1 MRTPRI
7 RNMAAVAAA
16 LRREVRQDTHFLSS
30 ISYAIHI
37 RMIPQS
43 HERNRIYGY
52 QAKGGTVLNVYKR
65 ALLYVIRKKGKSL
78 TLFLLLLFITVSV
91 MVGVSIRDGTAK
103 AAENL
108 RATIGA
114 SFTMSGNINNLDFH
128 DGESGYTAEKIPISL
143 NTVEQIRNIEGIKI
157 YNAEQHTSVIA
168 EGIYYLSGMSSGSL
182 SANTETACQTDFM
195 NGILELA
202 KGRHIT
208 EDDRDAAL
216 ISDKL
221 AAENHLQ
228 VGSELILK
236 SASGDSG
243 EQTKV
248 LIVGLYSSDGKM
260 EYDDDTIFTTHD
272 IYWKLSGQKPFGYS
286 GNVTFYVTDP
296 KELNHIVEQVQQ
308 ITSIQWEDYFIRINE
323 SEYKAVA
330 YQIQTMERL
339 TEILITVIA
348 GVGFIVVALVLAMRI
363 KNRIHEAGIFLSVGE
378 SAPQIMLQLI
388 CEIFMITVLVFLVSP
403 MLGRFIVGQ
412 VEAALKNMGTVI
424 VMPISL
430 KTTALQ
436 FLLETLII
444 VFAVV
449 TAALPVARMKP
460 KDILSKMS

>member
-1 MRTPRI
+1 M
-7 RNMAAVAAA
+7 
-16 LRREVRQDTHFLSS
+16 
-30 ISYAIHI
+30 
-37 RMIPQS
+37 
-43 HERNRIYGY
+43 
-52 QAKGGTVLNVYKR
+52 NVYKR
-65 ALLYVIRKKGKSL
+65 ALLYVIRKKGKNL
-78 TLFLLLLFITVSV
+78 TLFLLLLLITVSV
-91 MVGVSIRDGTAK
+91 MVGISIRDGTAR

-108 RATIGA
+108 RTTIGA

-128 DGESGYTAEKIPISL
+128 DGEAGYTVEKIPISL
-143 NTVEQIRNIEGIKI
+143 NTVEQIRNIEGIKT
-157 YNAEQHTSVIA
+157 YNAEQHTSVTA
-168 EGIYYLSGMSSGSL
+168 KGIDYLSGMSNGNL
-182 SANTETACQTDFM
+182 SANTETAYQTDFM

-202 KGRHIT
+202 EGRHIM
-208 EDDRDAAL
+208 EDDRDATL

-236 SASGDSG
+236 SASDDSG

-308 ITSIQWEDYFIRINE
+308 TTSIQWEDYFIRINE

-363 KNRIHEAGIFLSVGE
+363 RNRIHEAGIFLSVGE

-388 CEIFMITVLVFLVSP
+388 CEILMIAVLVFFVSP

-424 VMPISL
+424 AMSISL

-444 VFAVV
+444 VLAVV

>member
-1 MRTPRI
+1 M
-7 RNMAAVAAA
+7 
-16 LRREVRQDTHFLSS
+16 
-30 ISYAIHI
+30 
-37 RMIPQS
+37 
-43 HERNRIYGY
+43 
-52 QAKGGTVLNVYKR
+52 NVYKR

-78 TLFLLLLFITVSV
+78 TLFLLLFLITESV
-91 MVGVSIRDGTAK
+91 MVGISIRDGTAK

-128 DGESGYTAEKIPISL
+128 DGEAGYTAEKIPISL
-143 NTVEQIRNIEGIKI
+143 NTVEQIRNIEGIKT
-157 YNAEQHTSVIA
+157 YNAEQHTSVTA
-168 EGIYYLSGMSSGSL
+168 EEIYYLSGMSSGSL

-195 NGILELA
+195 NRILELA
-202 KGRHIT
+202 EGRHIT

-228 VGSELILK
+228 VGSELVLK
-236 SASGDSG
+236 SASNDSR
-243 EQTKV
+243 EQAKI

-260 EYDDDTIFTTHD
+260 EYDNDTIFTTHD

-286 GNVTFYVTDP
+286 GNVTFYVNDP

-308 ITSIQWEDYFIRINE
+308 IESIQWEDYFIRINE

-348 GVGFIVVALVLAMRI
+348 GVGFIVLALVLAMRI
-363 KNRIHEAGIFLSVGE
+363 RNRIHEAGIFLSIGE

-388 CEIFMITVLVFLVSP
+388 FEILMIAVLVFLVSP
-403 MLGRFIVGQ
+403 VLGRFIVGQ
-412 VEAALKNMGTVI
+412 VEDILINMGTAI
-424 VMPISL
+424 TMSTSL
-430 KTTALQ
+430 KVTVLQ
-436 FLLETLII
+436 FLLEILII

-449 TAALPVARMKP
+449 TAALPVVRMKP
-460 KDILSKMS
+460 KDILSKMN

>member
-1 MRTPRI
+1 M
-7 RNMAAVAAA
+7 
-16 LRREVRQDTHFLSS
+16 
-30 ISYAIHI
+30 
-37 RMIPQS
+37 
-43 HERNRIYGY
+43 
-52 QAKGGTVLNVYKR
+52 NVYKR

-78 TLFLLLLFITVSV
+78 TLFLLLLLITVSV
-91 MVGVSIRDGTAK
+91 MVGISIRDGTAK

-108 RATIGA
+108 RTTIGA
-114 SFTMSGNINNLDFH
+114 SFTMSGNINNLDFC
-128 DGESGYTAEKIPISL
+128 DNEAGYTAEKIPISL
-143 NTVEQIRNIEGIKI
+143 NTVEQMITVEGIKT
-157 YNAEQHTSVIA
+157 YNAEQHTSVTVW
-168 EGIYYLSGMSSGSL
+168 GIYYLSGMPSGSL
-182 SANTETACQTDFM
+182 SANTETAYQTDFI

-202 KGRHIT
+202 EGRHIT

-228 VGSELILK
+228 VGSELVLE

-260 EYDDDTIFTTHD
+260 EYDNDTIFTTHD
-272 IYWKLSGQKPFGYS
+272 VYWKLSGQKPFGYS

-388 CEIFMITVLVFLVSP
+388 CEILMIAVLVFLVSP

-424 VMPISL
+424 TMSISL
-430 KTTALQ
+430 KTIALQ

>member
-1 MRTPRI
+1 M
-7 RNMAAVAAA
+7 
-16 LRREVRQDTHFLSS
+16 
-30 ISYAIHI
+30 
-37 RMIPQS
+37 
-43 HERNRIYGY
+43 
-52 QAKGGTVLNVYKR
+52 NVYKR

-78 TLFLLLLFITVSV
+78 TLFLLLLLITVSV
-91 MVGVSIRDGTAK
+91 MVGISIRDGTAK

-108 RATIGA
+108 RTTIGA
-114 SFTMSGNINNLDFH
+114 SFTMSGNINNLDFR
-128 DGESGYTAEKIPISL
+128 DNEAGYTAEKIPISL
-143 NTVEQIRNIEGIKI
+143 NTVEQIINIEGIKI
-157 YNAEQHTSVIA
+157 YNAEQHTSVTA
-168 EGIYYLSGMSSGSL
+168 KGIYYLSGMPSGSL
-182 SANTETACQTDFM
+182 SANTETAYQTDFM

-202 KGRHIT
+202 EGRHIT

-228 VGSELILK
+228 VGSELILE
-236 SASGDSG
+236 SASDDSR

-260 EYDDDTIFTTHD
+260 EYDNDTIFTTHD
-272 IYWKLSGQKPFGYS
+272 VYWKLSRQKPFGYS
-286 GNVTFYVTDP
+286 GNITFYVTDP
-296 KELNHIVEQVQQ
+296 KELNHIVEQIQQ

-378 SAPQIMLQLI
+378 SALQIMLQLI
-388 CEIFMITVLVFLVSP
+388 CEILMIAALVFFVSP

-424 VMPISL
+424 AMSISL

-444 VFAVV
+444 VLAVV

>member
-1 MRTPRI
+1 M
-7 RNMAAVAAA
+7 
-16 LRREVRQDTHFLSS
+16 
-30 ISYAIHI
+30 
-37 RMIPQS
+37 
-43 HERNRIYGY
+43 
-52 QAKGGTVLNVYKR
+52 NVYKR

-78 TLFLLLLFITVSV
+78 TLFLLLLLITVSV
-91 MVGVSIRDGTAK
+91 MVGISIRDGTAK

-114 SFTMSGNINNLDFH
+114 SFTMSGNINNLDFR
-128 DGESGYTAEKIPISL
+128 DNEAGYTAEKIPISL
-143 NTVEQIRNIEGIKI
+143 NTVEQMITVEGIKT
-157 YNAEQHTSVIA
+157 YNAEQHTSVTA

-182 SANTETACQTDFM
+182 SANTETAYQTDFM

-202 KGRHIT
+202 EGRHIT
-208 EDDRDAAL
+208 EADRDAAL

-228 VGSELILK
+228 VGSELVLE

-260 EYDDDTIFTTHD
+260 EYDNDTIFTTHD
-272 IYWKLSGQKPFGYS
+272 IYWKLSRQKPFGYS
-286 GNVTFYVTDP
+286 GNITFYVTDP

-308 ITSIQWEDYFIRINE
+308 IESIQWEDYFIRINE

-378 SAPQIMLQLI
+378 SAPQIMLQFI
-388 CEIFMITVLVFLVSP
+388 CEILMIAVLVFLASP

-424 VMPISL
+424 TMSISL
-430 KTTALQ
+430 KTAALQ
-436 FLLETLII
+436 FLIETLII
-444 VFAVV
+444 VFAV
-449 TAALPVARMKP
+449 AAAAFPIARMKP

>member
-1 MRTPRI
+1 M
-7 RNMAAVAAA
+7 
-16 LRREVRQDTHFLSS
+16 
-30 ISYAIHI
+30 
-37 RMIPQS
+37 
-43 HERNRIYGY
+43 
-52 QAKGGTVLNVYKR
+52 NVYKR

-78 TLFLLLLFITVSV
+78 TLFLLLFLITESV
-91 MVGVSIRDGTAK
+91 MVGISIRDGTAK

-128 DGESGYTAEKIPISL
+128 DGEAGYTAEKIPISL
-143 NTVEQIRNIEGIKI
+143 NTVEQIRNIEGIKT
-157 YNAEQHTSVIA
+157 YNAEQHTSVTA
-168 EGIYYLSGMSSGSL
+168 EEIYYLSGMSSGSL

-202 KGRHIT
+202 EGRHIT

-228 VGSELILK
+228 VGSELVLK
-236 SASGDSG
+236 SASNDSR
-243 EQTKV
+243 EQAKI

-260 EYDDDTIFTTHD
+260 EYDNDTIFTTHD

-286 GNVTFYVTDP
+286 GNVTFYVNDP

-308 ITSIQWEDYFIRINE
+308 IESIQWEDYFIRINE

-348 GVGFIVVALVLAMRI
+348 GVGFIVLALVLAMRI
-363 KNRIHEAGIFLSVGE
+363 RNRIHEAGIFLSIGE

-388 CEIFMITVLVFLVSP
+388 FEILMIAVLVFLVSP
-403 MLGRFIVGQ
+403 VLGRFIVGQ
-412 VEAALKNMGTVI
+412 VEDILINMGTAI
-424 VMPISL
+424 TMSTSL
-430 KTTALQ
+430 KVTVLQ
-436 FLLETLII
+436 FLLEILII

-449 TAALPVARMKP
+449 TAALPVVRMKP
-460 KDILSKMS
+460 KDILSKMN

>member
-1 MRTPRI
+1 M
-7 RNMAAVAAA
+7 
-16 LRREVRQDTHFLSS
+16 
-30 ISYAIHI
+30 
-37 RMIPQS
+37 
-43 HERNRIYGY
+43 
-52 QAKGGTVLNVYKR
+52 NVYKR

-78 TLFLLLLFITVSV
+78 TLFLLLFLITESV
-91 MVGVSIRDGTAK
+91 MVGISIRDGTAK

-128 DGESGYTAEKIPISL
+128 NGEAGYTAEKIPISL
-143 NTVEQIRNIEGIKI
+143 NTVEQIRNIEGIKT
-157 YNAEQHTSVIA
+157 YNAEQHTSVTA
-168 EGIYYLSGMSSGSL
+168 DGIDYLSGMSSGSL
-182 SANTETACQTDFM
+182 SANMETAYQTDFM

-202 KGRHIT
+202 EGRHIT

-228 VGSELILK
+228 VGSELVLE
-236 SASGDSG
+236 SASGDSR

-260 EYDDDTIFTTHD
+260 EYDNDTIFTSLD
-272 IYWKLSGQKPFGYS
+272 VYWKLSGQKTFGYS

-296 KELNHIVEQVQQ
+296 KELNHIVEQIQQ
-308 ITSIQWEDYFIRINE
+308 IESIQWEDYFIRINE

-388 CEIFMITVLVFLVSP
+388 CEILMIAVLVFFVSP
-403 MLGRFIVGQ
+403 MLGQFIVGQ
-412 VEAALKNMGTVI
+412 IEAALKNMETVI
-424 VMPISL
+424 AMSISL

>member
-1 MRTPRI
+1 M
-7 RNMAAVAAA
+7 
-16 LRREVRQDTHFLSS
+16 
-30 ISYAIHI
+30 
-37 RMIPQS
+37 
-43 HERNRIYGY
+43 
-52 QAKGGTVLNVYKR
+52 NVYKR

-78 TLFLLLLFITVSV
+78 TLFLLLLLITVSV
-91 MVGVSIRDGTAK
+91 IVGISIRDGTAK

-114 SFTMSGNINNLDFH
+114 SFTMSGNINNLDFR
-128 DGESGYTAEKIPISL
+128 DNEAGYTAEKIPISL
-143 NTVEQIRNIEGIKI
+143 NTVEQMITVEGIKT
-157 YNAEQHTSVIA
+157 YNAEQHTSVTA
-168 EGIYYLSGMSSGSL
+168 EGIYYLSAMSSGSL
-182 SANTETACQTDFM
+182 SANTETAYQTDFM

-202 KGRHIT
+202 EGRHIT

-228 VGSELILK
+228 VGSELILE
-236 SASGDSG
+236 SASDDSR

-260 EYDDDTIFTTHD
+260 EYDNDTIFTTHD
-272 IYWKLSGQKPFGYS
+272 VYWKLSRQKPFGYS
-286 GNVTFYVTDP
+286 GNITFYVTDP
-296 KELNHIVEQVQQ
+296 KELNHIVEQIQQ

-378 SAPQIMLQLI
+378 SALQIMLQLI
-388 CEIFMITVLVFLVSP
+388 CEIFMIAVLVFLASP

-424 VMPISL
+424 AMPISL
-430 KTTALQ
+430 KTMALP

>member
-1 MRTPRI
+1 M
-7 RNMAAVAAA
+7 
-16 LRREVRQDTHFLSS
+16 
-30 ISYAIHI
+30 
-37 RMIPQS
+37 
-43 HERNRIYGY
+43 
-52 QAKGGTVLNVYKR
+52 NVYKR

-78 TLFLLLLFITVSV
+78 TLFLLLFLITESV
-91 MVGVSIRDGTAK
+91 MVGISIRDGTAK

-128 DGESGYTAEKIPISL
+128 NGETGYTTEKIPISL
-143 NTVEQIRNIEGIKI
+143 KAVEQMKNVEGIKT
-157 YNAEQHTSVIA
+157 YNAEQHTCVTA
-168 EGIYYLSGMSSGSL
+168 EGIYYLSGMSNGNL

-195 NGILELA
+195 NRILELA
-202 KGRHIT
+202 EGRHIT

-228 VGSELILK
+228 VGSELVLE
-236 SASGDSG
+236 SASGDSR
-243 EQTKV
+243 EQNKI

-260 EYDDDTIFTTHD
+260 EYDNDTIFTTHD

-286 GNVTFYVTDP
+286 GNVTFYVNDP

-308 ITSIQWEDYFIRINE
+308 IESIQWEDYFIRINE

-348 GVGFIVVALVLAMRI
+348 GVGFIVLALVLAMRI
-363 KNRIHEAGIFLSVGE
+363 RNRIHEAGIFLSIGE

-388 CEIFMITVLVFLVSP
+388 FEILMIAVLVFLVSP
-403 MLGRFIVGQ
+403 VLGRFIVGQ
-412 VEAALKNMGTVI
+412 VEDILINMGTAI
-424 VMPISL
+424 TMSTSL
-430 KTTALQ
+430 KVTVLQ
-436 FLLETLII
+436 FLLEILII

-449 TAALPVARMKP
+449 TAALPVVRMKP
-460 KDILSKMS
+460 KDILSKMN

>member
-1 MRTPRI
+1 M
-7 RNMAAVAAA
+7 
-16 LRREVRQDTHFLSS
+16 
-30 ISYAIHI
+30 
-37 RMIPQS
+37 
-43 HERNRIYGY
+43 
-52 QAKGGTVLNVYKR
+52 NVYKR

-78 TLFLLLLFITVSV
+78 TLFLLLLLITVSV

-108 RATIGA
+108 RTTIGA

-128 DGESGYTAEKIPISL
+128 NGEAGYTAEKIPISL
-143 NTVEQIRNIEGIKI
+143 NTVEQIRNIEGIKT
-157 YNAEQHTSVIA
+157 YNAEQHTSVTA
-168 EGIYYLSGMSSGSL
+168 DGIDYLSGMSSGSL
-182 SANTETACQTDFM
+182 SANTETAYQTDFM

-202 KGRHIT
+202 EGRHIT

-221 AAENHLQ
+221 ASENNLQ
-228 VGSELILK
+228 VGSELILE

-248 LIVGLYSSDGKM
+248 LIVGLYSSDDKM
-260 EYDDDTIFTTHD
+260 EYDNDTIFTTHD
-272 IYWKLSGQKPFGYS
+272 VYWKLSGQKPFGYS

-308 ITSIQWEDYFIRINE
+308 IASIQWEDYFIRINE

-348 GVGFIVVALVLAMRI
+348 GVGFIVVVLVLAMRI
-363 KNRIHEAGIFLSVGE
+363 RNRIHEAGIFLSVGE
-378 SAPQIMLQLI
+378 SASKIMLQLI
-388 CEIFMITVLVFLVSP
+388 CEILMIIVLVFFVSP
-403 MLGRFIVGQ
+403 MLGRFIIGQ
-412 VEAALKNMGTVI
+412 VEATLKNMGTVI
-424 VMPISL
+424 AMSISL

-444 VFAVV
+444 VLAVV

>member
-1 MRTPRI
+1 M
-7 RNMAAVAAA
+7 
-16 LRREVRQDTHFLSS
+16 
-30 ISYAIHI
+30 
-37 RMIPQS
+37 
-43 HERNRIYGY
+43 
-52 QAKGGTVLNVYKR
+52 NVYKR

-78 TLFLLLLFITVSV
+78 TLFLLLFLITESV
-91 MVGVSIRDGTAK
+91 MVGISIRDGTAK

-128 DGESGYTAEKIPISL
+128 DGEAGYTAEKIPISL
-143 NTVEQIRNIEGIKI
+143 NTVEQIRNIEGIKT
-157 YNAEQHTSVIA
+157 YNAEQHTSVTA
-168 EGIYYLSGMSSGSL
+168 EEIYYLSGMSSGSL
-182 SANTETACQTDFM
+182 SANTETACQTDFI
-195 NGILELA
+195 NGILELTE
-202 KGRHIT
+202 GRHIT

-221 AAENHLQ
+221 AAENNLQ
-228 VGSELILK
+228 VGSELILE
-236 SASGDSG
+236 SASDDSR

-248 LIVGLYSSDGKM
+248 LIVGLYSSNGKM
-260 EYDDDTIFTTHD
+260 EYDNDTIFTTHD

-286 GNVTFYVTDP
+286 GNITFYVTDP

-388 CEIFMITVLVFLVSP
+388 CEILMIAVLVFLVSP

-424 VMPISL
+424 AMPISL
-430 KTTALQ
+430 KTMALQ

>member
-1 MRTPRI
+1 M
-7 RNMAAVAAA
+7 
-16 LRREVRQDTHFLSS
+16 
-30 ISYAIHI
+30 
-37 RMIPQS
+37 
-43 HERNRIYGY
+43 
-52 QAKGGTVLNVYKR
+52 NVYKR

-78 TLFLLLLFITVSV
+78 TLFLLLLLITVSV
-91 MVGVSIRDGTAK
+91 MVGISIRDGTAK

-128 DGESGYTAEKIPISL
+128 DGEAGYTAEKIPISL
-143 NTVEQIRNIEGIKI
+143 NTVEQMITVEGIKT
-157 YNAEQHTSVIA
+157 YNAEQHTSVTVW
-168 EGIYYLSGMSSGSL
+168 GIYYLSGMSSGSL
-182 SANTETACQTDFM
+182 SANTETAYQTDFM

-202 KGRHIT
+202 EGRHIT

-221 AAENHLQ
+221 ASENNLQ
-228 VGSELILK
+228 VGSELILE
-236 SASGDSG
+236 SASDDSR

-260 EYDDDTIFTTHD
+260 EYDNDTIFTTHD
-272 IYWKLSGQKPFGYS
+272 VYWKLSGQKPFGYS
-286 GNVTFYVTDP
+286 GNITFYVTDP
-296 KELNHIVEQVQQ
+296 KKLNHIVEQIQQ

-339 TEILITVIA
+339 TEILIIVIA

-388 CEIFMITVLVFLVSP
+388 CEILMIAVLVFLVSP

-412 VEAALKNMGTVI
+412 VEAALKNMGIVI
-424 VMPISL
+424 AMPISL
-430 KTTALQ
+430 KTMALQ

-449 TAALPVARMKP
+449 TAAFPVARMKP

>member
-1 MRTPRI
+1 M
-7 RNMAAVAAA
+7 
-16 LRREVRQDTHFLSS
+16 
-30 ISYAIHI
+30 
-37 RMIPQS
+37 
-43 HERNRIYGY
+43 
-52 QAKGGTVLNVYKR
+52 NVYKR

-78 TLFLLLLFITVSV
+78 TLFLLLFLITESV
-91 MVGVSIRDGTAK
+91 MVGISIRDGTAK

-114 SFTMSGNINNLDFH
+114 SFTMSGNINNLDFR
-128 DGESGYTAEKIPISL
+128 DNEAGYTAEKIPISL
-143 NTVEQIRNIEGIKI
+143 NTVEQMITVEGIKT
-157 YNAEQHTSVIA
+157 YNAEQHTSVTTK
-168 EGIYYLSGMSSGSL
+168 GIDYLSGMSSGNL
-182 SANTETACQTDFM
+182 SANTETAYQTEFM
-195 NGILELA
+195 NGILELTE
-202 KGRHIT
+202 GRHIT

-228 VGSELILK
+228 VGSELVLE
-236 SASGDSG
+236 SASGDSR

-260 EYDDDTIFTTHD
+260 EYDNDTIFTSLD
-272 IYWKLSGQKPFGYS
+272 VYWKLSGQKTFGYS

-296 KELNHIVEQVQQ
+296 KELNHIVEQIQQ
-308 ITSIQWEDYFIRINE
+308 IESIQWEDYFIRINE

-388 CEIFMITVLVFLVSP
+388 CEILMIAVLVFFVSP
-403 MLGRFIVGQ
+403 MLGQFIVGQ
-412 VEAALKNMGTVI
+412 IEAALKNMETVI
-424 VMPISL
+424 AMSISL

>member
-1 MRTPRI
+1 M
-7 RNMAAVAAA
+7 
-16 LRREVRQDTHFLSS
+16 
-30 ISYAIHI
+30 
-37 RMIPQS
+37 
-43 HERNRIYGY
+43 
-52 QAKGGTVLNVYKR
+52 NVYKR

-78 TLFLLLLFITVSV
+78 TLFLLLLLITVSV

-108 RATIGA
+108 RTTIGA

-128 DGESGYTAEKIPISL
+128 DGEAGYTAEKIPISL
-143 NTVEQIRNIEGIKI
+143 NTVEQIRNIEGIKT
-157 YNAEQHTSVIA
+157 YNAEQHTSVTA
-168 EGIYYLSGMSSGSL
+168 KGIDYLSGMSNGSL
-182 SANTETACQTDFM
+182 SANTETAYQTDFM
-195 NGILELA
+195 NGILKLSE
-202 KGRHIT
+202 GRHIT

-228 VGSELILK
+228 VGSELVLE

-248 LIVGLYSSDGKM
+248 LIVGLYSSDNKM
-260 EYDDDTIFTTHD
+260 EYDNDTIFTTHD

-286 GNVTFYVTDP
+286 GNITFYVTDP

-378 SAPQIMLQLI
+378 SAPQIMLQFI
-388 CEIFMITVLVFLVSP
+388 CEVLMIAVLASLVSP

-424 VMPISL
+424 AMSISL
-430 KTTALQ
+430 KTMALQ

>member
-1 MRTPRI
+1 M
-7 RNMAAVAAA
+7 
-16 LRREVRQDTHFLSS
+16 
-30 ISYAIHI
+30 
-37 RMIPQS
+37 
-43 HERNRIYGY
+43 
-52 QAKGGTVLNVYKR
+52 NVYKR

-78 TLFLLLLFITVSV
+78 TLFLLLFLITESV
-91 MVGVSIRDGTAK
+91 MVGISIRDGTAK

-128 DGESGYTAEKIPISL
+128 DGEAGYTAEKIPISL
-143 NTVEQIRNIEGIKI
+143 NTVEQIRNIEGIKT
-157 YNAEQHTSVIA
+157 YNAEQHTSVTA
-168 EGIYYLSGMSSGSL
+168 EEIYYLSGMSSGNL

-202 KGRHIT
+202 EGRHIT

-228 VGSELILK
+228 VGSELVLK
-236 SASGDSG
+236 SASNDSR
-243 EQTKV
+243 EQAKI

-260 EYDDDTIFTTHD
+260 EYDNDTIFTTHD

-286 GNVTFYVTDP
+286 GNVTFYVNDP

-308 ITSIQWEDYFIRINE
+308 IESIQWEDYFIRINE

-348 GVGFIVVALVLAMRI
+348 GVGFIVLALVLAMRI
-363 KNRIHEAGIFLSVGE
+363 RNRIHEAGIFLSIGE

-388 CEIFMITVLVFLVSP
+388 FEILMIAVLVFLVSP
-403 MLGRFIVGQ
+403 VLGRFIVGQ
-412 VEAALKNMGTVI
+412 VEDILINMGTAI
-424 VMPISL
+424 TMSTSL
-430 KTTALQ
+430 KVTVLQ
-436 FLLETLII
+436 FLLEILII

-449 TAALPVARMKP
+449 TAALPVVRMKP
-460 KDILSKMS
+460 KDILSKMN

>member
-1 MRTPRI
+1 M
-7 RNMAAVAAA
+7 
-16 LRREVRQDTHFLSS
+16 
-30 ISYAIHI
+30 
-37 RMIPQS
+37 
-43 HERNRIYGY
+43 
-52 QAKGGTVLNVYKR
+52 NVYKR

-78 TLFLLLLFITVSV
+78 TLFLLLLLITVSV
-91 MVGVSIRDGTAK
+91 MVGISIRDGTAK

-108 RATIGA
+108 RTTIGA
-114 SFTMSGNINNLDFH
+114 SFTMSGNINNLDFR
-128 DGESGYTAEKIPISL
+128 DNEAGYTAEKIPISL

-157 YNAEQHTSVIA
+157 YNAEQHTSVTA
-168 EGIYYLSGMSSGSL
+168 EGIYYLSGMPSGSL
-182 SANTETACQTDFM
+182 SANTETAYQTDFI

-202 KGRHIT
+202 EGRHIT

-221 AAENHLQ
+221 ASENNLQ
-228 VGSELILK
+228 VGSELILE
-236 SASGDSG
+236 SASDDSR

-260 EYDDDTIFTTHD
+260 EYDNDTIFTTHD
-272 IYWKLSGQKPFGYS
+272 VYWKLFGQKPFGYS

-308 ITSIQWEDYFIRINE
+308 ITSIQWEDYITSINE

-378 SAPQIMLQLI
+378 SALQIMLQLI
-388 CEIFMITVLVFLVSP
+388 CEILMIAALVFFVSP

-424 VMPISL
+424 AMSISL

-444 VFAVV
+444 VLAVV

>member
-1 MRTPRI
+1 M
-7 RNMAAVAAA
+7 
-16 LRREVRQDTHFLSS
+16 
-30 ISYAIHI
+30 
-37 RMIPQS
+37 
-43 HERNRIYGY
+43 
-52 QAKGGTVLNVYKR
+52 NVYKR

-78 TLFLLLLFITVSV
+78 TLFLLLFLITESV
-91 MVGVSIRDGTAK
+91 MVGISIRDGTAK

-128 DGESGYTAEKIPISL
+128 DGEAGYTAEKIPISL
-143 NTVEQIRNIEGIKI
+143 NTVEQIRNIEGIKT
-157 YNAEQHTSVIA
+157 YNAEQHTSVTA
-168 EGIYYLSGMSSGSL
+168 EEIYYLSGMSSGSL

-202 KGRHIT
+202 EGRHIT

-228 VGSELILK
+228 VGSELVLK
-236 SASGDSG
+236 SASNDSR
-243 EQTKV
+243 EQAKV

-260 EYDDDTIFTTHD
+260 EYDNDTIFTTHD
-272 IYWKLSGQKPFGYS
+272 VYWKLSGQKPFGYS
-286 GNVTFYVTDP
+286 GNVTFYVNDP

-308 ITSIQWEDYFIRINE
+308 IESIQWEDYFIRINE

-348 GVGFIVVALVLAMRI
+348 GVGFIVLALVLAMRI
-363 KNRIHEAGIFLSVGE
+363 RNRIHEAGIFLSIGE

-388 CEIFMITVLVFLVSP
+388 FEILMIAVLVFLVSP
-403 MLGRFIVGQ
+403 VLGRFIVGQ
-412 VEAALKNMGTVI
+412 VEDILINMGTAI
-424 VMPISL
+424 TMSTSL
-430 KTTALQ
+430 KVTVLQ
-436 FLLETLII
+436 FLLEILII

-449 TAALPVARMKP
+449 TAALPVVRMKP
-460 KDILSKMS
+460 KDILSKMN

>member
-1 MRTPRI
+1 M
-7 RNMAAVAAA
+7 
-16 LRREVRQDTHFLSS
+16 
-30 ISYAIHI
+30 
-37 RMIPQS
+37 
-43 HERNRIYGY
+43 
-52 QAKGGTVLNVYKR
+52 NVYKR

-78 TLFLLLLFITVSV
+78 TLFLLLLLITVSV

-108 RATIGA
+108 RTTIGA

-128 DGESGYTAEKIPISL
+128 DGEAGYTAEKIPISL
-143 NTVEQIRNIEGIKI
+143 NTVEQIRNIEGIKT
-157 YNAEQHTSVIA
+157 YNAEQHTSVA
-168 EGIYYLSGMSSGSL
+168 AKGIDYLSGMSSGSL
-182 SANTETACQTDFM
+182 SANTETAYQTDFM
-195 NGILELA
+195 NGILKLSE
-202 KGRHIT
+202 GRHIT

-228 VGSELILK
+228 VGSELVLE

-248 LIVGLYSSDGKM
+248 LIVGLYSSDNKM
-260 EYDDDTIFTTHD
+260 EYDNDTIFTTHD

-286 GNVTFYVTDP
+286 GNITFYVTDP

-378 SAPQIMLQLI
+378 SALQIMLQLI
-388 CEIFMITVLVFLVSP
+388 CEILMIAVLVFFVSP
-403 MLGRFIVGQ
+403 MLGQFIVGQ

-424 VMPISL
+424 AMSISL
-430 KTTALQ
+430 KTMALQ

>member
-1 MRTPRI
+1 M
-7 RNMAAVAAA
+7 
-16 LRREVRQDTHFLSS
+16 
-30 ISYAIHI
+30 
-37 RMIPQS
+37 
-43 HERNRIYGY
+43 
-52 QAKGGTVLNVYKR
+52 NVYKR

-78 TLFLLLLFITVSV
+78 TLFLLLLLITVSV
-91 MVGVSIRDGTAK
+91 MVGISIRDGTAK

-108 RATIGA
+108 RTTIGA

-128 DGESGYTAEKIPISL
+128 DGEAGYTAEKIPISL
-143 NTVEQIRNIEGIKI
+143 NTVEQIRNIEGIKT
-157 YNAEQHTSVIA
+157 YNAEQHTSVTA
-168 EGIYYLSGMSSGSL
+168 EEIYYLSGMSSGSL

-202 KGRHIT
+202 EGRHIT

-228 VGSELILK
+228 VGSELVLK
-236 SASGDSG
+236 SASNDSR
-243 EQTKV
+243 EQAKV

-272 IYWKLSGQKPFGYS
+272 VYWKLSGQKPFGYS
-286 GNVTFYVTDP
+286 GNVTFYVNDP

-308 ITSIQWEDYFIRINE
+308 IESIQWEDYFIRINE
-323 SEYKAVA
+323 SEYKEVA

-363 KNRIHEAGIFLSVGE
+363 RNRIHEAGILLSVGE

-388 CEIFMITVLVFLVSP
+388 CEILMIVVLVFLVSP
-403 MLGRFIVGQ
+403 VLGWFMVGQ
-412 VEAALKNMGTVI
+412 VEAALKNMGMAIT
-424 VMPISL
+424 MAISL
-430 KTTALQ
+430 KVTVLQ
-436 FLLETLII
+436 FLLEILII

>member
-1 MRTPRI
+1 M
-7 RNMAAVAAA
+7 
-16 LRREVRQDTHFLSS
+16 
-30 ISYAIHI
+30 
-37 RMIPQS
+37 
-43 HERNRIYGY
+43 
-52 QAKGGTVLNVYKR
+52 NVYKR

-78 TLFLLLLFITVSV
+78 TLFLLLFLITESV
-91 MVGVSIRDGTAK
+91 MVGISIRDGTAK

-128 DGESGYTAEKIPISL
+128 DGEAGYTAEKIPISL
-143 NTVEQIRNIEGIKI
+143 NTVEQIRNIEGIKT
-157 YNAEQHTSVIA
+157 YNAEQHTSVTA
-168 EGIYYLSGMSSGSL
+168 EEIYYLSGMSSGSL

-202 KGRHIT
+202 EGRHIT

-228 VGSELILK
+228 VGSELVLK
-236 SASGDSG
+236 SASNDSR
-243 EQTKV
+243 EQAKV

-260 EYDDDTIFTTHD
+260 EYDNDTIFTTHD
-272 IYWKLSGQKPFGYS
+272 VYWKLSGQKPFGYS
-286 GNVTFYVTDP
+286 GNVTFYVNDP

-348 GVGFIVVALVLAMRI
+348 GVGFIVVALVLAMSIR
-363 KNRIHEAGIFLSVGE
+363 NRIHEAGILLSVGE

-388 CEIFMITVLVFLVSP
+388 CEILMIVVLVFLVSP
-403 MLGRFIVGQ
+403 VLGWFMVGQ
-412 VEAALKNMGTVI
+412 VEAALKNMGMAIT
-424 VMPISL
+424 MAISL
-430 KTTALQ
+430 KVTVLQ
-436 FLLETLII
+436 FLLEILII

>member
-1 MRTPRI
+1 M
-7 RNMAAVAAA
+7 
-16 LRREVRQDTHFLSS
+16 
-30 ISYAIHI
+30 
-37 RMIPQS
+37 
-43 HERNRIYGY
+43 
-52 QAKGGTVLNVYKR
+52 NVYKR

-78 TLFLLLLFITVSV
+78 TLFLLLLLITVSV
-91 MVGVSIRDGTAK
+91 MVGISIRDGTAK

-108 RATIGA
+108 RTTIGA
-114 SFTMSGNINNLDFH
+114 SFTMSGNINNLDFR
-128 DGESGYTAEKIPISL
+128 DNEAGYTAEKIPISL

-157 YNAEQHTSVIA
+157 YNAEQHTSVAA
-168 EGIYYLSGMSSGSL
+168 EGIDYLSGMSSGSL
-182 SANTETACQTDFM
+182 SANTETAYQTDFM

-202 KGRHIT
+202 EGRHIT

-221 AAENHLQ
+221 AAENNLQ
-228 VGSELILK
+228 VGSELILE
-236 SASGDSG
+236 SASDDSG

-260 EYDDDTIFTTHD
+260 EYDNDTIFTTHD

-286 GNVTFYVTDP
+286 GNITFYVTDP

-308 ITSIQWEDYFIRINE
+308 ITSIQWEDYFIRVNE

-330 YQIQTMERL
+330 YQIQTMEQL

-388 CEIFMITVLVFLVSP
+388 CEILMIAVLVFLVSP

-424 VMPISL
+424 PMPISL
-430 KTTALQ
+430 KTMALQ

>member
-1 MRTPRI
+1 M
-7 RNMAAVAAA
+7 
-16 LRREVRQDTHFLSS
+16 
-30 ISYAIHI
+30 
-37 RMIPQS
+37 
-43 HERNRIYGY
+43 
-52 QAKGGTVLNVYKR
+52 NVYKR

-78 TLFLLLLFITVSV
+78 TLFLLLLLITVSV
-91 MVGVSIRDGTAK
+91 MVGISIRDGTAK

-128 DGESGYTAEKIPISL
+128 NGEAGYTAEKIPISL
-143 NTVEQIRNIEGIKI
+143 KAVEQMIDIEGIKT
-157 YNAEQHTSVIA
+157 YNAEQHTSVA
-168 EGIYYLSGMSSGSL
+168 AKGIDYLSGMSSGSL
-182 SANTETACQTDFM
+182 SANTETAYQTDFM

-202 KGRHIT
+202 EGRHIT

-228 VGSELILK
+228 VGSELVLE

-248 LIVGLYSSDGKM
+248 LIVGLYSSDNKM
-260 EYDDDTIFTTHD
+260 EYDNDTIFTTD
-272 IYWKLSGQKPFGYS
+272 DVYWKLSGQKPFGYS
-286 GNVTFYVTDP
+286 GNITFYVTDP

-424 VMPISL
+424 AMPISL
-430 KTTALQ
+430 KTMALQ

>member
-1 MRTPRI
+1 M
-7 RNMAAVAAA
+7 
-16 LRREVRQDTHFLSS
+16 
-30 ISYAIHI
+30 
-37 RMIPQS
+37 
-43 HERNRIYGY
+43 
-52 QAKGGTVLNVYKR
+52 NVYKR

-128 DGESGYTAEKIPISL
+128 DGEAGYTAEKIPISL

-182 SANTETACQTDFM
+182 YANTETACQTDFM

-202 KGRHIT
+202 EGRHIT

-236 SASGDSG
+236 SASNDSR
-243 EQTKV
+243 EQAKV

-260 EYDDDTIFTTHD
+260 EYDNDTIFTTHD
-272 IYWKLSGQKPFGYS
+272 VYWKLSGQKPFGYS
-286 GNVTFYVTDP
+286 GNVTFYVNDP

-363 KNRIHEAGIFLSVGE
+363 RNRIHEAGILLSVGE

-388 CEIFMITVLVFLVSP
+388 CEILMIAALVFFVSP

-412 VEAALKNMGTVI
+412 VEAALKNTGTVI
-424 VMPISL
+424 AMSISL

-444 VFAVV
+444 VLAVV

>member
-1 MRTPRI
+1 M
-7 RNMAAVAAA
+7 
-16 LRREVRQDTHFLSS
+16 
-30 ISYAIHI
+30 
-37 RMIPQS
+37 
-43 HERNRIYGY
+43 
-52 QAKGGTVLNVYKR
+52 NVYKR

-78 TLFLLLLFITVSV
+78 TLFLLLFLITVVV

-108 RATIGA
+108 RTTIGA

-128 DGESGYTAEKIPISL
+128 DGEAGYTAEKIPISL
-143 NTVEQIRNIEGIKI
+143 NTVEQIRNIEGIKT
-157 YNAEQHTSVIA
+157 YNAEQHTSVTA
-168 EGIYYLSGMSSGSL
+168 EEIYYLSGMSSGSL

-202 KGRHIT
+202 EGRHIT

-228 VGSELILK
+228 VGSELVLK
-236 SASGDSG
+236 SASNDSR
-243 EQTKV
+243 EQAKV

-260 EYDDDTIFTTHD
+260 EYDNDTIFTTHD
-272 IYWKLSGQKPFGYS
+272 VYWKLSGQKPFGYS
-286 GNVTFYVTDP
+286 GNVTFYVNDP

-348 GVGFIVVALVLAMRI
+348 GVGFIVVALVLAMSIR
-363 KNRIHEAGIFLSVGE
+363 NRIHEAGILLSVGE

-388 CEIFMITVLVFLVSP
+388 CEILMIVVLVFLVSP
-403 MLGRFIVGQ
+403 VLGWFMVGQ
-412 VEAALKNMGTVI
+412 VEAALKNMGMAIT
-424 VMPISL
+424 MAISL
-430 KTTALQ
+430 KVTVLQ
-436 FLLETLII
+436 FLLEILII

>member
-1 MRTPRI
+1 M
-7 RNMAAVAAA
+7 
-16 LRREVRQDTHFLSS
+16 
-30 ISYAIHI
+30 
-37 RMIPQS
+37 
-43 HERNRIYGY
+43 
-52 QAKGGTVLNVYKR
+52 NVYKR

-202 KGRHIT
+202 EGRHIT

-308 ITSIQWEDYFIRINE
+308 IASIQWEDYFIRINE

-388 CEIFMITVLVFLVSP
+388 CEILMIAVLVFLVSP

>member
-1 MRTPRI
+1 M
-7 RNMAAVAAA
+7 
-16 LRREVRQDTHFLSS
+16 
-30 ISYAIHI
+30 
-37 RMIPQS
+37 
-43 HERNRIYGY
+43 
-52 QAKGGTVLNVYKR
+52 NVYKR

-78 TLFLLLLFITVSV
+78 TLFLLLLLITVSV
-91 MVGVSIRDGTAK
+91 IVGISIRDGTAK

-114 SFTMSGNINNLDFH
+114 SFTMSGNINNLDFR
-128 DGESGYTAEKIPISL
+128 DNEAGYTAEKIPISL
-143 NTVEQIRNIEGIKI
+143 NTVEQMITVEGIKT
-157 YNAEQHTSVIA
+157 YNAEQHTSVTIK
-168 EGIYYLSGMSSGSL
+168 GIDYLSGMSSGNL
-182 SANTETACQTDFM
+182 SANTETAYQTEFM
-195 NGILELA
+195 NGILELTE
-202 KGRHIT
+202 GRHIT

-228 VGSELILK
+228 VGNELILE
-236 SASGDSG
+236 SASDDSR

-260 EYDDDTIFTTHD
+260 EYDNDTIFTTHD
-272 IYWKLSGQKPFGYS
+272 VYWKLSRQKPFGYS
-286 GNVTFYVTDP
+286 GNITFYVTDP
-296 KELNHIVEQVQQ
+296 KELNHIVEQIQQ

-378 SAPQIMLQLI
+378 SALQIMLQLI
-388 CEIFMITVLVFLVSP
+388 CEIFMIAVLVFLASP

-412 VEAALKNMGTVI
+412 VEAALKI
-424 VMPISL
+424 WEL
-430 KTTALQ
+430 
-436 FLLETLII
+436 
-444 VFAVV
+444 
-449 TAALPVARMKP
+449 
-460 KDILSKMS
+460 

>member
-1 MRTPRI
+1 M
-7 RNMAAVAAA
+7 
-16 LRREVRQDTHFLSS
+16 
-30 ISYAIHI
+30 
-37 RMIPQS
+37 
-43 HERNRIYGY
+43 
-52 QAKGGTVLNVYKR
+52 NVYKR

-78 TLFLLLLFITVSV
+78 TLFLLLLLITVSV

-108 RATIGA
+108 RTTIGA

-128 DGESGYTAEKIPISL
+128 DGEAGYTAEKIPISL
-143 NTVEQIRNIEGIKI
+143 NTVEQIRNIEGIKT
-157 YNAEQHTSVIA
+157 YNAEQHTSVA
-168 EGIYYLSGMSSGSL
+168 AKGIDYLSGMSSGSL
-182 SANTETACQTDFM
+182 SANTETAYQTDFM
-195 NGILELA
+195 NGILKLSE
-202 KGRHIT
+202 GRHIT

-228 VGSELILK
+228 VGSELVLE

-248 LIVGLYSSDGKM
+248 LIVGLYSSDNKM
-260 EYDDDTIFTTHD
+260 EYDNDTIFTTHD

-286 GNVTFYVTDP
+286 GNITFYVTDP
-296 KELNHIVEQVQQ
+296 KELNRIVEQVQQ

-378 SAPQIMLQLI
+378 SALQIMLQLI
-388 CEIFMITVLVFLVSP
+388 CEILMIAVLVFLVSP

-424 VMPISL
+424 PMPISL
-430 KTTALQ
+430 KTMALQ

>member
-1 MRTPRI
+1 M
-7 RNMAAVAAA
+7 
-16 LRREVRQDTHFLSS
+16 
-30 ISYAIHI
+30 
-37 RMIPQS
+37 
-43 HERNRIYGY
+43 
-52 QAKGGTVLNVYKR
+52 NVYKR

-78 TLFLLLLFITVSV
+78 TLFLLLLLITVSV

-108 RATIGA
+108 RTTIGA

-128 DGESGYTAEKIPISL
+128 DGEAGYTAEKIPISL
-143 NTVEQIRNIEGIKI
+143 KAVEQMIDIEGIKT
-157 YNAEQHTSVIA
+157 YNAEQHTSVA
-168 EGIYYLSGMSSGSL
+168 AKGIDYLSGMSSGSL
-182 SANTETACQTDFM
+182 SANTETAYQTDFM
-195 NGILELA
+195 NGILKLSE
-202 KGRHIT
+202 GRHIT

-228 VGSELILK
+228 VGSELVLE

-248 LIVGLYSSDGKM
+248 LIVGLYSSDNKM
-260 EYDDDTIFTTHD
+260 EYDNDTIFTTHD

-286 GNVTFYVTDP
+286 GNITFYVTDP
-296 KELNHIVEQVQQ
+296 KELNRIVEQVQQ

-378 SAPQIMLQLI
+378 SALQIMLQLI
-388 CEIFMITVLVFLVSP
+388 CEILMIAVLVFLVSP

-424 VMPISL
+424 PMPISL
-430 KTTALQ
+430 KTMALQ

>member
-1 MRTPRI
+1 M
-7 RNMAAVAAA
+7 
-16 LRREVRQDTHFLSS
+16 
-30 ISYAIHI
+30 
-37 RMIPQS
+37 
-43 HERNRIYGY
+43 
-52 QAKGGTVLNVYKR
+52 NVYKR

-78 TLFLLLLFITVSV
+78 TLFLLLFLITESV
-91 MVGVSIRDGTAK
+91 MVGISIRDGTAK

-128 DGESGYTAEKIPISL
+128 DGEAGYTAEKIPISL
-143 NTVEQIRNIEGIKI
+143 NTVEQIRNIEGIKT
-157 YNAEQHTSVIA
+157 YNAEQHTSVTA
-168 EGIYYLSGMSSGSL
+168 EEIYYLSGMSSGSL

-202 KGRHIT
+202 EGRHIT

-228 VGSELILK
+228 VGSRLVLK
-236 SASGDSG
+236 SASNDSR
-243 EQTKV
+243 EQAKV

-260 EYDDDTIFTTHD
+260 EYDNDTIFTTHD

-286 GNVTFYVTDP
+286 GNVTFYVNDP

-308 ITSIQWEDYFIRINE
+308 IESIQWEDYFIRINE

-339 TEILITVIA
+339 TEILITVIV
-348 GVGFIVVALVLAMRI
+348 GVGFIVLALVLAMRI
-363 KNRIHEAGIFLSVGE
+363 RNRIHEAGIFLSIGE

-388 CEIFMITVLVFLVSP
+388 FEILMIAVLVFLVSP
-403 MLGRFIVGQ
+403 VLGRFIVGQ
-412 VEAALKNMGTVI
+412 VEDILINMGTAI
-424 VMPISL
+424 TMSTSL
-430 KTTALQ
+430 KVTVLQ
-436 FLLETLII
+436 FLLEILII

-449 TAALPVARMKP
+449 TAALPVVRMKP
-460 KDILSKMS
+460 KDILSKMN

>member
-1 MRTPRI
+1 M
-7 RNMAAVAAA
+7 
-16 LRREVRQDTHFLSS
+16 
-30 ISYAIHI
+30 
-37 RMIPQS
+37 
-43 HERNRIYGY
+43 
-52 QAKGGTVLNVYKR
+52 NVYKR

-78 TLFLLLLFITVSV
+78 TLFLLLLLITVSV
-91 MVGVSIRDGTAK
+91 MVGISIRDGTAK

-108 RATIGA
+108 RTTIGA

-128 DGESGYTAEKIPISL
+128 DGEAGYTAEKIPISL

-157 YNAEQHTSVIA
+157 YNAEQHTSVAA
-168 EGIYYLSGMSSGSL
+168 EGIDYLSGMSSGSL
-182 SANTETACQTDFM
+182 SANTETACQTDFI
-195 NGILELA
+195 NGILELTE
-202 KGRHIT
+202 GRHIT

-221 AAENHLQ
+221 AAENNLQ
-228 VGSELILK
+228 VGSELILE
-236 SASGDSG
+236 SASDDSR

-248 LIVGLYSSDGKM
+248 LIVGLYSSNGKM
-260 EYDDDTIFTTHD
+260 EYDNDTIFTTHD

-286 GNVTFYVTDP
+286 GNITFYVTDP

-388 CEIFMITVLVFLVSP
+388 CEILMITVLVFLVSP

-424 VMPISL
+424 AMPISL
-430 KTTALQ
+430 KTMALQ

>member
-1 MRTPRI
+1 M
-7 RNMAAVAAA
+7 
-16 LRREVRQDTHFLSS
+16 
-30 ISYAIHI
+30 
-37 RMIPQS
+37 
-43 HERNRIYGY
+43 
-52 QAKGGTVLNVYKR
+52 NVYKR

-78 TLFLLLLFITVSV
+78 TLFLLLLLITVSV
-91 MVGVSIRDGTAK
+91 IVGISIRDGTAK

-128 DGESGYTAEKIPISL
+128 DGEAGYTAEKIPISL
-143 NTVEQIRNIEGIKI
+143 NTVEQIRNIEGIKT
-157 YNAEQHTSVIA
+157 YNAEQHTSVTA
-168 EGIYYLSGMSSGSL
+168 EGIYYLSGMSSGNL
-182 SANTETACQTDFM
+182 STNTETAYQTDFM

-202 KGRHIT
+202 EGRHIT

-228 VGSELILK
+228 VGNELILE
-236 SASGDSG
+236 SASDDSR

-260 EYDDDTIFTTHD
+260 EYDNDTIFTTHD
-272 IYWKLSGQKPFGYS
+272 VYWKLSRQKPFGYS

-296 KELNHIVEQVQQ
+296 KELNRIVEQVQQ

-378 SAPQIMLQLI
+378 SAPQIMLQFI
-388 CEIFMITVLVFLVSP
+388 YEILMIAVLVFLVSP
-403 MLGRFIVGQ
+403 MLGQFIVGQ
-412 VEAALKNMGTVI
+412 VEVALKNMGTVI
-424 VMPISL
+424 AMSISL
-430 KTTALQ
+430 KTIALQ

-444 VFAVV
+444 VLAVV

>member
-1 MRTPRI
+1 M
-7 RNMAAVAAA
+7 
-16 LRREVRQDTHFLSS
+16 
-30 ISYAIHI
+30 
-37 RMIPQS
+37 
-43 HERNRIYGY
+43 
-52 QAKGGTVLNVYKR
+52 
-65 ALLYVIRKKGKSL
+65 

-202 KGRHIT
+202 EGRHIT

-308 ITSIQWEDYFIRINE
+308 IASIQWEDYFIRINE

>member
-1 MRTPRI
+1 M
-7 RNMAAVAAA
+7 
-16 LRREVRQDTHFLSS
+16 
-30 ISYAIHI
+30 
-37 RMIPQS
+37 
-43 HERNRIYGY
+43 
-52 QAKGGTVLNVYKR
+52 NVYKR

-202 KGRHIT
+202 EGRHIT

-236 SASGDSG
+236 SASNDSR
-243 EQTKV
+243 EQAKV

-260 EYDDDTIFTTHD
+260 EYDNDTIFTTHD
-272 IYWKLSGQKPFGYS
+272 VYWKLSGQKPFGYS
-286 GNVTFYVTDP
+286 GNVTFYVNDP

-308 ITSIQWEDYFIRINE
+308 IESIQWEDYFIRINE

-363 KNRIHEAGIFLSVGE
+363 RNRIHEAGILLSVGE

-388 CEIFMITVLVFLVSP
+388 CEILMIAALVFFVSP

-412 VEAALKNMGTVI
+412 VEAALKNTGTVI
-424 VMPISL
+424 AMSISL

-444 VFAVV
+444 VLAVV

>member
-1 MRTPRI
+1 M
-7 RNMAAVAAA
+7 
-16 LRREVRQDTHFLSS
+16 
-30 ISYAIHI
+30 
-37 RMIPQS
+37 
-43 HERNRIYGY
+43 
-52 QAKGGTVLNVYKR
+52 NVYKR

-78 TLFLLLLFITVSV
+78 TLFLLLFLITESV
-91 MVGVSIRDGTAK
+91 MVGISIRDGTAK

-128 DGESGYTAEKIPISL
+128 DGEAGYTAEKIPISL
-143 NTVEQIRNIEGIKI
+143 NTVEQIRNIEGIKT
-157 YNAEQHTSVIA
+157 YNAEQHTSVTA
-168 EGIYYLSGMSSGSL
+168 EEIYYLSGMSSGSL

-202 KGRHIT
+202 EGRHIT

-228 VGSELILK
+228 VGSELVLK
-236 SASGDSG
+236 SASNDSR
-243 EQTKV
+243 EQAKV

-260 EYDDDTIFTTHD
+260 EYDNDTIFTTHD

-286 GNVTFYVTDP
+286 GNVTFYVNDP

-308 ITSIQWEDYFIRINE
+308 IESIQWEDYFIRINE

-348 GVGFIVVALVLAMRI
+348 GVGFIVLALVLAMRI
-363 KNRIHEAGIFLSVGE
+363 RNRIHEAGIFLSIGE

-388 CEIFMITVLVFLVSP
+388 FEILMIAVLVFLVSP
-403 MLGRFIVGQ
+403 VLGRFIVGQ
-412 VEAALKNMGTVI
+412 VEDILINMGTAI
-424 VMPISL
+424 TMSTSL
-430 KTTALQ
+430 KVTVLQ
-436 FLLETLII
+436 FLLEILII

-449 TAALPVARMKP
+449 TAALPVVRMKP
-460 KDILSKMS
+460 KDILSKMN

>member
-1 MRTPRI
+1 M
-7 RNMAAVAAA
+7 
-16 LRREVRQDTHFLSS
+16 
-30 ISYAIHI
+30 
-37 RMIPQS
+37 
-43 HERNRIYGY
+43 
-52 QAKGGTVLNVYKR
+52 NVYKR

-78 TLFLLLLFITVSV
+78 TLFLLLFLITESV
-91 MVGVSIRDGTAK
+91 MVGISIRDGTAK

-128 DGESGYTAEKIPISL
+128 DGEAGYTAEKIPISL
-143 NTVEQIRNIEGIKI
+143 NTVEQIRNIEGIKT
-157 YNAEQHTSVIA
+157 YNAEQHTSVTA
-168 EGIYYLSGMSSGSL
+168 EGIYYLSGMSSGNL
-182 SANTETACQTDFM
+182 STNTETAYQTDFM

-202 KGRHIT
+202 EGRHIT

-228 VGSELILK
+228 VGSELVLE

-248 LIVGLYSSDGKM
+248 LIVGLYSSDDKM
-260 EYDDDTIFTTHD
+260 EYDNDTIFTTHD
-272 IYWKLSGQKPFGYS
+272 VYWKLSGQKPFGYS

-296 KELNHIVEQVQQ
+296 KELNRIVEQVQQ

-378 SAPQIMLQLI
+378 SAPRIMLQLI
-388 CEIFMITVLVFLVSP
+388 CEILMIAALVFFVSP
-403 MLGRFIVGQ
+403 MLGQFIVGQ
-412 VEAALKNMGTVI
+412 VEAALKNMGTI
-424 VMPISL
+424 ITMSISL

-444 VFAVV
+444 VLAVV
-449 TAALPVARMKP
+449 TAALPIARMKP

>member
-1 MRTPRI
+1 M
-7 RNMAAVAAA
+7 
-16 LRREVRQDTHFLSS
+16 
-30 ISYAIHI
+30 
-37 RMIPQS
+37 
-43 HERNRIYGY
+43 
-52 QAKGGTVLNVYKR
+52 NVCKR

-78 TLFLLLLFITVSV
+78 TLFLLLLLITVSV
-91 MVGVSIRDGTAK
+91 MVGISIRDGTAK

-128 DGESGYTAEKIPISL
+128 NGEAGYTAEKIHISL
-143 NTVEQIRNIEGIKI
+143 NTVEQIRNIEGIKT
-157 YNAEQHTSVIA
+157 YNAEQHTSVTA
-168 EGIYYLSGMSSGSL
+168 DGIDYLSGMSSGSL
-182 SANTETACQTDFM
+182 SANMETAYQTDFM

-202 KGRHIT
+202 EGRHIT

-228 VGSELILK
+228 VGSELVLE

-248 LIVGLYSSDGKM
+248 LIVGLYSSDDKM
-260 EYDDDTIFTTHD
+260 EYDNDTIFTTHD
-272 IYWKLSGQKPFGYS
+272 VYWKLSGQKPFGYS

-308 ITSIQWEDYFIRINE
+308 IASIQWEDYFIRINE

-363 KNRIHEAGIFLSVGE
+363 RNRIHEASIFLSVGE

-388 CEIFMITVLVFLVSP
+388 CEILMIAALVFFVSP

-412 VEAALKNMGTVI
+412 VEAILKNMGTVI
-424 VMPISL
+424 VMSISL

-444 VFAVV
+444 VLAVV

>member
-1 MRTPRI
+1 M
-7 RNMAAVAAA
+7 
-16 LRREVRQDTHFLSS
+16 
-30 ISYAIHI
+30 
-37 RMIPQS
+37 
-43 HERNRIYGY
+43 
-52 QAKGGTVLNVYKR
+52 NVYKR

-78 TLFLLLLFITVSV
+78 TLFLLLLLITVSV
-91 MVGVSIRDGTAK
+91 MVGISIRDGTAK

-128 DGESGYTAEKIPISL
+128 DGEAGYTAEKIPISL
-143 NTVEQIRNIEGIKI
+143 NTVEQIRNIEGIKT
-157 YNAEQHTSVIA
+157 YNAEQHTSVA
-168 EGIYYLSGMSSGSL
+168 AKGIDYLSGMSSGSL
-182 SANTETACQTDFM
+182 SANTETAYQTDFM
-195 NGILELA
+195 NGILKLSE
-202 KGRHIT
+202 GRHIT

-228 VGSELILK
+228 VGSELVLE

-248 LIVGLYSSDGKM
+248 LIVGLYSSDNKM
-260 EYDDDTIFTTHD
+260 EYDNDTIFTTHD
-272 IYWKLSGQKPFGYS
+272 VYWKLSGQKPFGYS
-286 GNVTFYVTDP
+286 GNITFYVTDP

-388 CEIFMITVLVFLVSP
+388 CEILMIAVLVFFVSP
-403 MLGRFIVGQ
+403 MLGQFIVGQ

-430 KTTALQ
+430 KTMALQ